1 MHATSN
7 PGQVSPAIRS
17 AAALPHIVTLVFTF
31 QSAIDRQM
39 NTMRKTVTIVG
50 TLGAMASLLAL
61 LGIFGL
67 LAFTVAQ
74 RTREIGVRMALGAPR
89 FHILHCVLGQ
99 YTLPFGIGAG
109 LGVALAAAAAK
120 VVRNILFGFIP
131 FDLMSFAA
139 GLLLFAAVALA
150 ASIAPVRRAL
160 RIDPSSALRY
170 E

>member
-1 MHATSN
+1 
-7 PGQVSPAIRS
+7 
-17 AAALPHIVTLVFTF
+17 
-31 QSAIDRQM
+31 
-39 NTMRKTVTIVG
+39 MRKTVAVVASLGTI
-50 TLGAMASLLAL
+50 ASLLAL

-89 FHILHCVLGQ
+89 FHVLQCVVGQ
-99 YTLPFGIGAG
+99 YTAPFGIGAG

-120 VVRNILFGFIP
+120 VLRNILYGFLP
-131 FDLMSFAA
+131 FDLVSFGA
-139 GLLLFAAVALA
+139 GLLLLAAVALV

-160 RIDPSSALRY
+160 RIGPASALRY